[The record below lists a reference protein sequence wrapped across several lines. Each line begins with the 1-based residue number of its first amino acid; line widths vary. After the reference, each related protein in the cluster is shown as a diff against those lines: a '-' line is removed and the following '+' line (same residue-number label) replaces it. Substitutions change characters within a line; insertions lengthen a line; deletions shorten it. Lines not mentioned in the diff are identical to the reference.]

1 MKKNM
6 GGLDKVIRLII
17 ALVAGLL
24 VYLEIVDGAVAYIL
38 LTITG
43 IFVITSLIGFCPL
56 YGVFGINSCKTKQ
69 N

>member
-6 GGLDKVIRLII
+6 GGLDKLIRVIL

-24 VYLEIVDGAVAYIL
+24 IYFEVVVGPLAYIL
-38 LTITG
+38 LVIIG
-43 IFVITSLIGFCPL
+43 VFVITSLIGFCPL
-56 YGVFGINSCKTKQ
+56 YGIFGVNSCRTKH